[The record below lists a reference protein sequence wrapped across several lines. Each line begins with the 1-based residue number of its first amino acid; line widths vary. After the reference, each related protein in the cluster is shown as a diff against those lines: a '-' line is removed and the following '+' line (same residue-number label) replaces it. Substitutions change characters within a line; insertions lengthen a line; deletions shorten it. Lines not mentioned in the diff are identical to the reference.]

1 MGDLPLR
8 TPKHH
13 RHGRPLPY
21 HPANATHA
29 HLIPI
34 KYLINSR
41 CLKSIPCG
49 VSHPFEWLSPC
60 MRQVAY
66 ALRTRPPVATYCIA
80 TIVLPL
86 DLHVLSLPLAFIL
99 SQDQTLHCIIL
110 SSLILNSVILP
121 VNTPQHQLS
130 YVRYLGFIFIKDL
143 FPQNKKLI
151 SPLLFSTPPSST
163 LGLQKYSLYIYQPK
177 DLILFF
183 TPKTSTS

>member
-110 SSLILNSVILP
+110 PSLILNSVIQLI
-121 VNTPQHQLS
+121 NTPQYQLS

-143 FPQNKKLI
+143 FPKKKLI